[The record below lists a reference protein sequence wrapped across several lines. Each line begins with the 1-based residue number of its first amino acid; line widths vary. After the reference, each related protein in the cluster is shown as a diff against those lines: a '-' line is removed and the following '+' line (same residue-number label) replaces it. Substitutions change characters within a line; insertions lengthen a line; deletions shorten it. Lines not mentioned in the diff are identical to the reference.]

1 MSPNYAKATA
11 AFLPANEPTPDPAF
25 LDGLQPANR
34 KIANGHK
41 GAAVGAELTPPLT
54 PPSEENDF
62 GGKQLGSARGVQ
74 AEGDGAGSGLK
85 QRKSTPAKVAQ
96 NANDETKG
104 VEKKKEAPGAG
115 FAQSIKGTVS
125 EERYVPTDLDQ
136 RIAQPWVPRAN
147 IAATPE
153 HPYGTTAGNYA
164 ELNKDRPVLAQHV
177 AFFDKD
183 GDNILWPLDTWRGFR
198 EMGYNFFWCTFAM
211 CVIHFFFS
219 WFTAPGV
226 LPDPFFRVFIKNGHR
241 SKHGSDTAVYDSE
254 GRFIPAKFE
263 EIFTK
268 FDKGNKGGLNFRE
281 GVHMIHAQRQAVDP
295 IGWCAEAFEWASTYI
310 LIWPQNG
317 LCDKESIRTVY
328 DGSLFYIVAHAER
341 QRRAERQK
349 RREQMSFVQKLVD
362 SLPNP
367 YRGWKTEN
375 RASQFE
381 WTEDK
386 FKL

>member
-1 MSPNYAKATA
+1 MSPSYAKATA
-11 AFLPANEPTPDPAF
+11 AFVPANELPQPDPAF

-34 KIANGHK
+34 KIAPRSTGQK
-41 GAAVGAELTPPLT
+41 GTTTEDVDYTPPLT
-54 PPSEENDF
+54 PPSETANHDKE
-62 GGKQLGSARGVQ
+62 LGSKKQHSEADS
-74 AEGDGAGSGLK
+74 ESGLK
-85 QRKSTPAKVAQ
+85 QRKSNSKSKAGPSAS
-96 NANDETKG
+96 EG
-104 VEKKKEAPGAG
+104 EKKEAPGAG

-125 EERYVPTDLDQ
+125 EQRYVPTDLDQ

-164 ELNKDRPVLAQHV
+164 ELNKERPVLAQHV

-268 FDKGNKGGLNFRE
+268 FDKGNKGGLTFRE

-310 LIWPQNG
+310 LIWPQDG

-349 RREQMSFVQKLVD
+349 KRAQMSFVQKLVD

-367 YRGWKTEN
+367 YRGWTTEN
-375 RASQFE
+375 RAGQFE

>member
-1 MSPNYAKATA
+1 
-11 AFLPANEPTPDPAF
+11 
-25 LDGLQPANR
+25 
-34 KIANGHK
+34 
-41 GAAVGAELTPPLT
+41 
-54 PPSEENDF
+54 
-62 GGKQLGSARGVQ
+62 
-74 AEGDGAGSGLK
+74 
-85 QRKSTPAKVAQ
+85 
-96 NANDETKG
+96 
-104 VEKKKEAPGAG
+104 
-115 FAQSIKGTVS
+115 
-125 EERYVPTDLDQ
+125 
-136 RIAQPWVPRAN
+136 VPRAN

-219 WFTAPGV
+219 WFTAPGF

-268 FDKGNKGGLNFRE
+268 YAARSAPAAF
-281 GVHMIHAQRQAVDP
+281 MIHAQRQAVDP

-310 LIWPQNG
+310 LIWPQDG

-328 DGSLFYIVAHAER
+328 DVSHSGRLSHTR
-341 QRRAERQK
+341 QQLELTPWR
-349 RREQMSFVQKLVD
+349 
-362 SLPNP
+362 N
-367 YRGWKTEN
+367 
-375 RASQFE
+375 
-381 WTEDK
+381 
-386 FKL
+386 